1 MKLQINYSAN
11 KNIQGFTNL
20 NILSPSIS
28 TEISDIAPLS
38 CETVIASECLQML
51 VKEEVAPL
59 LELISSRIRTNGEIS
74 ISVMNFDAIATN
86 YINGLLGD
94 EDASNLIQNC
104 RCVLSVPE
112 IVEVLEKEGIKI
124 YSIVNENNFCLIDGH
139 RNEAK
144 V

>member
-11 KNIQGFTNL
+11 KDIQGFTNL

-38 CETVIASECLQML
+38 CETVIVSECLQML

-94 EDASNLIQNC
+94 EDASNLIKNC

-112 IVEVLEKEGIKI
+112 IVEVLEQEGIKI

>member
-1 MKLQINYSAN
+1 
-11 KNIQGFTNL
+11 
-20 NILSPSIS
+20 
-28 TEISDIAPLS
+28 
-38 CETVIASECLQML
+38 ML

-94 EDASNLIQNC
+94 EDASNLIKNC

-112 IVEVLEKEGIKI
+112 IVEVLEQEGIKI